1 MLKDAIQP
9 KGLKY
14 ITCAVVIYN
23 PKTQKF
29 LMQKRT
35 KDKGGKWATTSG
47 HPVYGQTSVEG
58 MQTEIKEE
66 IGLDVNADELEFVDT
81 IERKEKYVDL
91 YYLEGDYSLDSITM
105 QKDEVDDVKWMSRRE
120 IESLHSA
127 NKYKETH
134 YNYFIEVVKSKKI
147 K

>member
-1 MLKDAIQP
+1 
-9 KGLKY
+9 
-14 ITCAVVIYN
+14 
-23 PKTQKF
+23 
-29 LMQKRT
+29 
-35 KDKGGKWATTSG
+35 
-47 HPVYGQTSVEG
+47 